1 MQKNTEVLLLSSK
14 EIVISKNAEK
24 TTYKFI
30 SHEENVGQIYNTEIS
45 ERVANFRYL
54 GKVITNQN
62 CIHKEINGTLNSE
75 KMRQNSNN
83 LEQP

>member
-1 MQKNTEVLLLSSK
+1 M
-14 EIVISKNAEK
+14 NAEK
-24 TTYKFI
+24 TIYKFI
-30 SHEENVGQIYNTEIS
+30 SHEENVGQNHNTDIGNETF

-54 GKVITNQN
+54 GKVIKNQN

-83 LEQP
+83 FVQH